1 MAAVAAQGVARSA
14 VDLARTAENATVTAW
29 ALAWET
35 EARQAAGD
43 NGALAEA
50 NEATELAQ
58 TVGACLPRSSADR
71 VTALH
76 HIATGHTADAARTI
90 HSCLTTMRRRGSLLG
105 SPCTSV

>member
-1 MAAVAAQGVARSA
+1 MIG
-14 VDLARTAENATVTAW
+14 DTEPTENATVAAW

-50 NEATELAQ
+50 NEAAELAQ
-58 TVGACLPRSSADR
+58 AVGAWLPRSSADR
-71 VTALH
+71 VTALG

-105 SPCTSV
+105 SPFVRSQWQCLRPRY